1 MRKILIGLG
10 ASMLALGHAAA
21 EPAMWKA
28 SDEDSE
34 IYLFG
39 SIHLLNEGPD
49 WQTDALGNALSLAD
63 YYYYELPMDA
73 EAQARMQTLALQYGT
88 APEGKTLSSYL
99 TEDQKAAFDA
109 AVTSYGM
116 SPATL
121 EPYRPWLAYLT
132 LTVVSVQAAG
142 FDPTSGVETILMAQ
156 TDDAKE
162 YYFET
167 AEEQI
172 RLFADMPD
180 EVQAQLLVTVVEQ
193 IEEGPE
199 VLTNMANAWRDGD
212 IETLDEI
219 VNDSMAEVSDE
230 VYQTLIVKRN
240 KAWVEEIKVL
250 MEGDEEAVIIVGAGH
265 LIGED
270 GVPTLLQAE
279 GIKVERV
286 Q

>member
-1 MRKILIGLG
+1 MRNFFISLG
-10 ASMLALGHAAA
+10 ASLLALGQAAA

-49 WQTDALGNALSLAD
+49 WQTETLGNALSLAD

-73 EAQARMQTLALQYGT
+73 EAQGQMQALALQYGT
-88 APEGKTLSSYL
+88 APEGETLSSYL
-99 TEDQKAAFDA
+99 NEGQKAAFDA
-109 AVTSYGM
+109 AVTSFGM
-116 SPATL
+116 SPAAL
-121 EPYRPWLAYLT
+121 DPYRPWLAYLT
-132 LTVVSVQAAG
+132 LSVMSVQAAG
-142 FDPTSGVETILMAQ
+142 FDPASGVETILMAQ
-156 TDDAKE
+156 TDDARE
-162 YYFET
+162 RYFET

-172 RLFADMPD
+172 RFFADMSD
-180 EVQAQLLVTVVEQ
+180 EVQAQLLVTVIEQ

-199 VLTNMANAWRDGD
+199 TLARMADAWRAGD
-212 IETLDEI
+212 VDTLNEI
-219 VNDSMAEVSDE
+219 VNGSLTEVSDE
-230 VYQTLIVKRN
+230 VYETLIVKRN
-240 KAWVEEIKVL
+240 QAWVEEIKTL
-250 MEGDEEAVIIVGAGH
+250 MQGDEEAVIIVGAGH

-270 GVPTLLQAE
+270 GVPTLLQAD

>member
-1 MRKILIGLG
+1 MRKFLIGLG
-10 ASMLALGHAAA
+10 ASLLAIGHAAA

-39 SIHLLNEGPD
+39 SIHLLDKGAP
-49 WQTDALGNALSLAD
+49 WQTEALDKALSLAD
-63 YYYYELPMDA
+63 YYYYELAMDA
-73 EAQARMQTLALQYGT
+73 EAQALMQTLALQYGT

-99 TEDQKAAFDA
+99 TEEQKTAFDA

-132 LTVVSVQAAG
+132 LSVVSVQAAG
-142 FDPTSGVETILMAQ
+142 FDPASGVETIMMAQ
-156 TDDAKE
+156 TDDEKE
-162 YYFET
+162 RYFET
-167 AEEQI
+167 AEQQI
-172 RLFADMPD
+172 RFFADMPD
-180 EVQAQLLVTVVEQ
+180 DVQAKLLVTVVEQ

-199 VLTNMANAWRDGD
+199 VMTNMANAWRSGD
-212 IETLDEI
+212 VQTLDEI
-219 VNDSMAEVSDE
+219 VNDSMADVSDE

-240 KAWVEEIKVL
+240 KAWVEEIRTL

-265 LIGED
+265 LIGDD
-270 GVPTLLQAE
+270 GVPALLEAE
-279 GIKVERV
+279 GIKVERI

>member
-1 MRKILIGLG
+1 MRHFFIGLG
-10 ASMLALGHAAA
+10 ASLLAIGQVAA

-28 SDEDSE
+28 SDNDSE

-49 WQTDALGNALSLAD
+49 WQTEALGNALSLAD

-73 EAQARMQTLALQYGT
+73 EAQAQMQTLALQYGT

-99 TEDQKAAFDA
+99 TEEQKAAFDA
-109 AVTSYGM
+109 AVASFGM
-116 SPATL
+116 TPAAL

-142 FDPTSGVETILMAQ
+142 FDPTSGVESVLMAR
-156 TDDAKE
+156 TADEKE
-162 YYFET
+162 RYFET

-172 RLFADMPD
+172 RFFADMPD
-180 EVQAQLLVTVVEQ
+180 DVQAQLLVTVVEQ

-199 VLTNMANAWRDGD
+199 VLTQMADAWRQGD
-212 IETLDEI
+212 VETLNEI
-219 VNDSMAEVSDE
+219 VNGSLAEVSDE
-230 VYQTLIVKRN
+230 VYRTLIVKRN
-240 KAWVEEIKVL
+240 EAWVEEIMTL

-270 GVPTLLQAE
+270 GVPTLLDAR
-279 GIKVERV
+279 GIQVERV

>member
-1 MRKILIGLG
+1 MRNFWIGLG
-10 ASMLALGHAAA
+10 ASLLALGQAAA

-49 WQTDALGNALSLAD
+49 WQTEALGTALSLAD

-73 EAQARMQTLALQYGT
+73 EAQAQMQTLALQYGT
-88 APEGKTLSSYL
+88 NPEGKTLSSYL

-109 AVTSYGM
+109 AVTSFGM
-116 SPATL
+116 SPAAL

-142 FDPTSGVETILMAQ
+142 FDPTSGVETIMMAQ
-156 TDDAKE
+156 TEDAKE
-162 YYFET
+162 RYFET

-172 RLFADMPD
+172 RFFADMPD

-199 VLTNMANAWRDGD
+199 VLTNMANAWRAGD
-212 IETLDEI
+212 IETLNEI
-219 VNDSMAEVSDE
+219 VNDSLVEVSDE

-240 KAWVEEIKVL
+240 KAWVEEIKAL

-265 LIGED
+265 LIGAD
-270 GVPTLLQAE
+270 GVPTLLEAE